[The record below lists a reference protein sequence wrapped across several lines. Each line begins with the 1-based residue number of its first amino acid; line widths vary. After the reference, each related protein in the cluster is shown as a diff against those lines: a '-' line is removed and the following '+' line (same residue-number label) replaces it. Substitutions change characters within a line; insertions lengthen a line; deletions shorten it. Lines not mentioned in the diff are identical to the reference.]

1 MEFTKIVKEFDCT
14 RFEVGKVYYIKEHLL
29 LSSTEQGVYLC
40 TFVNDCNNEV
50 ALRKIVFLQGV
61 YDGVQINISNDNF
74 ALIDEIQEVQF
85 EVEWDTNFHEWRIF
99 ANIEPEVNNSE
110 S

>member
-1 MEFTKIVKEFDCT
+1 MEFTKTVKEFDCT

-50 ALRKIVFLQGV
+50 TMRKVVFLQGV
-61 YDGVQINISNDNF
+61 YDGIQIVISNDNF
-74 ALIDEIQEVQF
+74 NLIDEIQEVQF
-85 EVEWDTNFHEWRIF
+85 DTEWDASFKEWRVI
-99 ANIEPEVNNSE
+99 ANIEPEVRDNE

>member
-1 MEFTKIVKEFDCT
+1 MEFTKTVKEFDCT

-50 ALRKIVFLQGV
+50 ALRKVAFLQGV
-61 YDGVQINISNDNF
+61 YDGIQIVINNDNF
-74 ALIDEIQEVQF
+74 NLIDEIQEVQF
-85 EVEWDTNFHEWRIF
+85 DTEWDASFKEWRVI
-99 ANIEPEVNNSE
+99 ANIEPEVRDNE